1 MIISWGNIVFELERG
16 VVNKKFTSTIKEEKA
31 PSGCTA
37 ARQTI
42 AKSDSH

>member
-16 VVNKKFTSTIKEEKA
+16 VVSIEFASTNKEEEA

-42 AKSDSH
+42 AKLGSH

>member
-1 MIISWGNIVFELERG
+1 MIISWGNIVFELERE
-16 VVNKKFTSTIKEEKA
+16 VVSKEFTSTNKEEKA

-42 AKSDSH
+42 AKLGFH